1 MDDTRIEKRI
11 GVQADSERIWDLIA
25 DLDAWDRWNPHDR
38 DVEGAI
44 AFGGRL
50 HMTEAWPDHDERRAT
65 AQVAEWQPL
74 ARLVWA
80 EKRGFLFRTLRYIE
94 IEELERGSCIL
105 ASGVLFSGLRAEL
118 HMDKHRS
125 ALRRGHAAIVE
136 GLKAAAEA

>member
-1 MDDTRIEKRI
+1 MDDTRIEKRV

-25 DLDAWDRWNPHDR
+25 DLERWGRWNPHDR

-50 HMTEAWPDHDERRAT
+50 HMTEAWPGMDERRA
-65 AQVAEWQPL
+65 AGQVAEWQPL
-74 ARLVWA
+74 ARLVWV

-105 ASGVLFSGLRAEL
+105 ASGTRFSGLRAEL
-118 HMDKHRS
+118 FLDRHRG
-125 ALRRGHAAIVE
+125 ALRRGHEALVL
-136 GLKAAAEA
+136 GLKAAAEI